1 MTNENAIDDVTASAQ
16 ERLEDVKDSVRNFEL
31 SPNQKLL
38 VTGVAAVV
46 ASTIIQKIVKRFRAV
61 QNTTV
66 NIDEVVVV
74 TAEED
79 DSEVA

>member
-1 MTNENAIDDVTASAQ
+1 MTNENTIDDVAASAQ
-16 ERLEDVKDSVRNFEL
+16 ERLDDVKDAVKNFEL

-46 ASTIIQKIVKRFRAV
+46 ASTIVQKVVRHFRKD

-66 NIDEVVVV
+66 NIDEVVVAYEPV
-74 TAEED
+74 
-79 DSEVA
+79 